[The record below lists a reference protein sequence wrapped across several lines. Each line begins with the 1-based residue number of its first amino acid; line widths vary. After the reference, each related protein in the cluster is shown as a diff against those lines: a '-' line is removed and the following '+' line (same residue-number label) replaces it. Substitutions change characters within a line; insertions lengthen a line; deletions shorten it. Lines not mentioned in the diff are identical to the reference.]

1 MAENRSLVESW
12 PPVMIVHGVLDAI
25 VPVEHSFHFLS
36 SLLLLDKKDIPHAS
50 SVENIIVEE
59 IISIDGS
66 VIVNGKD
73 SVSPPDYS
81 DKTKLSSREGEGSVK
96 ATTTIMRDND
106 LRARAMDSTGE
117 SISVNKNKGD
127 RDRDRDRDRR
137 EGITSSTP
145 LLTLTPSDSPS
156 DPMWKMRVQDLIVT
170 IPGAKHSFEA
180 VGGETLDIVCEGVI
194 TWAAKAI
201 RKPLSH

>member
-1 MAENRSLVESW
+1 MMAENRSLVESW
-12 PPVMIVHGVLDAI
+12 PPVMIIHGVLDAI

-66 VIVNGKD
+66 VIVHGKD
-73 SVSPPDYS
+73 SVSPPDCT
-81 DKTKLSSREGEGSVK
+81 DRTRLSSREGKCSVN
-96 ATTTIMRDND
+96 ATTTVMRDND
-106 LRARAMDSTGE
+106 QRARAMDSTGE
-117 SISVNKNKGD
+117 SISVYKNKG
-127 RDRDRDRDRR
+127 DRDRDRDRR